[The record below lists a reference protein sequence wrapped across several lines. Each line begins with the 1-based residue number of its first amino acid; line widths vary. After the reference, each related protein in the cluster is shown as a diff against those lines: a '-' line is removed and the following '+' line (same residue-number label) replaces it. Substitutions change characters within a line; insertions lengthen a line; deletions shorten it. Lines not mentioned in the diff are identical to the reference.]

1 MCHFSTGKIYIS
13 TQSSANEQKY
23 LWPTRG
29 NVENTNRRTFR
40 MYTIT
45 LS

>member
-23 LWPTRG
+23 LWPTQMWKIQID
-29 NVENTNRRTFR
+29 VHFEC
-40 MYTIT
+40 IQ
-45 LS
+45 